1 MLRYNTAMSVSLKWN
16 GDRFKKQMKAST
28 IVSLTRGINLVDRD
42 IKLGTPV
49 RSGTLKGGNEKTV
62 DAQKLIAVERNKVEY
77 APNVEFGTRYQSS
90 QPFFRTGFVKNIRN
104 IIAIFKAE
112 GKKAVGS

>member
-1 MLRYNTAMSVSLKWN
+1 MSVSLKWN
-16 GDRFKKQMKAST
+16 GDKFKRQMNKAT
-28 IVSLTRGINLVDRD
+28 IVSLTRSINIVDRD

-49 RSGTLKGGNEKTV
+49 RTGDLKGSNVKNV
-62 DAQKLIAVERNKVEY
+62 DEQKLIATETNNKEY
-77 APNVEFGTRYQSS
+77 APNVEFGTRHQSS

-112 GKKAVGS
+112 GKKAVGSW